1 VDVPEDWNEDSSTH
15 APTPCFLPAGTEGA
29 CVNVSKCPSVREFL
43 TGFKEQALTH
53 DLKLL
58 LKQSLFC
65 PNKDREICCPKTDL
79 EPDQKP
85 SSRDYC
91 QLQNGDHAMC
101 VQLTTC
107 APFMELMA
115 GMKKPGNDSLVP
127 GFIRSSF
134 LCGAA
139 NGLDGRKHARICCP
153 VEALRSLPEPTGYA
167 EHLGRSQL
175 ASTENCGTSLAGRV
189 VGGKDAQPRQF
200 PWLANLGYRS
210 RGELS
215 YKCGGTLIGKRWVL
229 TAAHCV
235 TGVPGGL
242 EVEGVRVGEHDMRK
256 DPDCVAGVCSS
267 PVQNFGVEEVIF
279 HPGYNKPRTY
289 MNDIALLKLD
299 REVEY
304 NNSTA
309 PICLPWWDDHED
321 YTLNTFA
328 GHEAV
333 IEVAGWGATGPR
345 GTDPAQILQFLEVPI
360 FEPKRCKETYK
371 LRKTTLED
379 NQLCAG
385 GVPGKDSCSG
395 DSGSGLMRR
404 VLVPVT
410 FGNTTT
416 FEPRSQL
423 IGAVSFGPYPCAIKN
438 VPGVYARV
446 NSYLSWILDEVAKHA

>member
-1 VDVPEDWNEDSSTH
+1 
-15 APTPCFLPAGTEGA
+15 
-29 CVNVSKCPSVREFL
+29 
-43 TGFKEQALTH
+43 
-53 DLKLL
+53 
-58 LKQSLFC
+58 
-65 PNKDREICCPKTDL
+65 
-79 EPDQKP
+79 
-85 SSRDYC
+85 
-91 QLQNGDHAMC
+91 
-101 VQLTTC
+101 
-107 APFMELMA
+107 
-115 GMKKPGNDSLVP
+115 
-127 GFIRSSF
+127 
-134 LCGAA
+134 
-139 NGLDGRKHARICCP
+139 
-153 VEALRSLPEPTGYA
+153 
-167 EHLGRSQL
+167 
-175 ASTENCGTSLAGRV
+175 
-189 VGGKDAQPRQF
+189 
-200 PWLANLGYRS
+200 
-210 RGELS
+210 
-215 YKCGGTLIGKRWVL
+215 
-229 TAAHCV
+229 
-235 TGVPGGL
+235 
-242 EVEGVRVGEHDMRK
+242 
-256 DPDCVAGVCSS
+256 
-267 PVQNFGVEEVIF
+267 
-279 HPGYNKPRTY
+279 

-304 NNSTA
+304 NDYTQ

-404 VLVPVT
+404 VEVPVT